1 MAIPGFSLLMVT
13 VPISAMNSLTMPELM
28 ISLSYASLHIPLMP
42 SKVSYLAPSLRNTY
56 STLLA
61 LDVLG
66 FSQFKRSYAQILDDR
81 ARDNFGAMNKR
92 TFLQAIEKP
101 FLKSFTAENIKKSF
115 EIVGLHPL
123 NPSVIK
129 TSQMAPSIPT
139 SINTPLLTDEPSP
152 VKAMKAAF
160 TSLLDNATLPIPSI
174 PTLHIEPDPSLSTPA
189 PPAMPSITANDPST
203 PSHQT
208 MNMASPQKVAQEL
221 LQGTSA
227 AWIVNNN
234 PITSSVPFKPYSTPS
249 VASIR
254 LNMPPHTSSHYSPD
268 DPLLIPHLS
277 AENAALREH
286 IKKLDHIIASQRVQL
301 TLNGLAVQ
309 KFKHQLY
316 EKEQQVKDKK
326 RQRLF
331 DGKAQIVTAPEFQK
345 LVKDMQ
351 EKLHLEKEQKEVRAK
366 ERKKKADAN
375 AALEHWKGQLIERY
389 NEDMASY
396 NEECATLAADGVP
409 KKFWPK
415 KPPHPT
421 RGSLSHHQSILH
433 FLPYLQIALAAL
445 LPMPISL

>member
-1 MAIPGFSLLMVT
+1 
-13 VPISAMNSLTMPELM
+13 
-28 ISLSYASLHIPLMP
+28 MP
-42 SKVSYLAPSLRNTY
+42 SKVSYLAPTLRNTD

-115 EIVGLHPL
+115 ELVGLHPF
-123 NPSVIK
+123 NPTVIK

-139 SINTPLLTDEPSP
+139 SIGTPSLTDEPSP

-160 TSLLDNATLPIPSI
+160 TSILDNATLPVPSI
-174 PTLHIEPDPSLSTPA
+174 PTLHIEPDPSLSPPA
-189 PPAMPSITANDPST
+189 PPAMLSIDANDSST
-203 PSHQT
+203 PPHQT
-208 MNMASPQKVAQEL
+208 MDMTSPQKVAQEL

-227 AWIVNNN
+227 AWIVNSN
-234 PITSSVPFKPYSTPS
+234 PITSSVPFRPYSTPS
-249 VASIR
+249 LTSIR
-254 LNMPPHTSSHYSPD
+254 LNLPPHTSSHYSPD

-286 IKKLDHIIASQRVQL
+286 IKKLDHIIASQHVQL
-301 TLNGLAVQ
+301 TLNSLAVR
-309 KFKHQLY
+309 KFQHQLY
-316 EKEQQVKDKK
+316 EKEQKVKDRK

-351 EKLHLEKEQKEVRAK
+351 EKLHLEKEQKEVRAT
-366 ERKKKADAN
+366 ERRKKADAKE
-375 AALEHWKGQLIERY
+375 ALEHWKGQLIERY
-389 NEDMASY
+389 NENMASY

-415 KPPHPT
+415 KPTHPT
-421 RGSLSHHQSILH
+421 RGRKAKQLKPPPNDSP
-433 FLPYLQIALAAL
+433 LPSVPTIRPQRTVAHADLIVDLGDGPEDSEYEDFEDDFDV
-445 LPMPISL
+445 